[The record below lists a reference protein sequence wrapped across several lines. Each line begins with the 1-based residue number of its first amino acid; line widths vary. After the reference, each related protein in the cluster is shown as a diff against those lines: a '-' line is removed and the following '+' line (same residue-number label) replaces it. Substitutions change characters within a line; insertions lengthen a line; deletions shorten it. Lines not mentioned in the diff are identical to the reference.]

1 MVIITIGVNRR
12 LHSVTNFFITQL
24 ALGDLCVLIFCMPFT
39 VTAAYFFKV
48 RLISTFIIITL
59 GTRMYLL
66 THSTLSII
74 LPNGGRRMFSIV
86 LVKRNPYFLRMKIFF
101 KLKPINLT
109 YILMNVLPL
118 YASELGIWSWYMLHG
133 QNSRLLGSHD
143 LSLHFVYR
151 KL

>member
-48 RLISTFIIITL
+48 GSISSFIIITL

-66 THSTLSII
+66 THSALSII

-86 LVKRNPYFLRMKIFF
+86 FGETK
-101 KLKPINLT
+101 
-109 YILMNVLPL
+109 
-118 YASELGIWSWYMLHG
+118 S
-133 QNSRLLGSHD
+133 LLFGD
-143 LSLHFVYR
+143 EDTF
-151 KL
+151 

>member
-48 RLISTFIIITL
+48 RLISTFIIITP

-66 THSTLSII
+66 THSTFSIDLI
-74 LPNGGRRMFSIV
+74 LQNGGRRMFSFV
-86 LVKRNPYFLRMKIFF
+86 FGRTESLLFGDEDIFS
-101 KLKPINLT
+101 KLKPIYLT
-109 YILMNVLPL
+109 YINECSTIVCFRAGYLVMV
-118 YASELGIWSWYMLHG
+118 YASWSKQQAAWELRFQSVLCV
-133 QNSRLLGSHD
+133 S
-143 LSLHFVYR
+143 
-151 KL
+151 